1 MSDLDERLRR
11 LDRLDAPDLW
21 NEIRTREPTRG
32 SEPWPRHRLAVAILA
47 LAVAAAGIAGATWAF
62 TRSTGPKPSSTPN
75 PAASPGVRA
84 FQGTLA
90 FQRSV
95 DGGSFHLIVL
105 DHGVESDLGSGSE
118 PAWSPDGSRIAFLW
132 GYGQGQVSL
141 YIVKPDGSGRRR
153 LATVGGFPGMGPP
166 AWSSDGSTIAIGTG
180 DQGIVIVSMSDGATA
195 VAVHRSGCREFDPTR
210 SPKDHRLAYVAQCDL
225 GVPGSGVRVV
235 GEHDRVIVPD
245 QPGTSYHSLAWSPL
259 GDVIAFQ
266 RSVVTAQGPAENHLF
281 LVAPDGSG
289 LRDIT
294 RDPTLQDGDPS
305 WSPGGSRLA
314 FESAGKLYYQLWV
327 MDADGSH
334 RVRVTFGEGQR
345 IEDSA
350 PAWRPGS

>member
-32 SEPWPRHRLAVAILA
+32 SEPSPRHRLAVAMLA

-105 DHGVESDLGSGSE
+105 DH
-118 PAWSPDGSRIAFLW
+118 
-132 GYGQGQVSL
+132 
-141 YIVKPDGSGRRR
+141 
-153 LATVGGFPGMGPP
+153 
-166 AWSSDGSTIAIGTG
+166 
-180 DQGIVIVSMSDGATA
+180 GIVIVSMSDGATA

-314 FESAGKLYYQLWV
+314 FESAGKLYYQ
-327 MDADGSH
+327 
-334 RVRVTFGEGQR
+334 
-345 IEDSA
+345 
-350 PAWRPGS
+350 